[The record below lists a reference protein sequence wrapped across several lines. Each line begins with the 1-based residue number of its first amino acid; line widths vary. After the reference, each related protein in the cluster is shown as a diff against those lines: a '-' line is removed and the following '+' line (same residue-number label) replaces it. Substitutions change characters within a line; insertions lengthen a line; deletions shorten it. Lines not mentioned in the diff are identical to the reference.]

1 MNINKYKV
9 TFLLYQLLIFLNL
22 FIVHLF
28 RQRDCKKKKFLSAG
42 GTWLFFISPGQWI
55 GNEQLFKVG
64 LNNISTSDGL
74 TWSAEVS
81 TISII
86 WIIDNTVNVMW
97 SLAEYTYAEC
107 IFIYSV
113 LPFFCRGAW
122 KTFSVGKKGG
132 TCTSW
137 IFRGEWVKWGRG
149 WTFLGGGGGA

>member
-22 FIVHLF
+22 FIVNLF
-28 RQRDCKKKKFLSAG
+28 RQRDCKKKSSYPRAAR
-42 GTWLFFISPGQWI
+42 LFFISPGQWI

-64 LNNISTSDGL
+64 LNNIPISDGL

-97 SLAEYTYAEC
+97 SLAEYTYVC
-107 IFIYSV
+107 WIYICWMYIYIQCTPPPFVGGPEKFSV
-113 LPFFCRGAW
+113 LAKR
-122 KTFSVGKKGG
+122 
-132 TCTSW
+132 
-137 IFRGEWVKWGRG
+137 
-149 WTFLGGGGGA
+149 